1 MCRFTCAQQVP
12 PLFHVK
18 HIRARTYR
26 FRVLLPRDRRRGMIA
41 AQKSFD
47 VIVIGGGHAGCE
59 AASASARMGASTAL
73 VTHRFSTVGAMSCN
87 PAIGGLGKGHL
98 VREVDA
104 MDGLMGL
111 VADASGIQFRMLNRR
126 KGPAVRGPR
135 AQADRKLYAAA
146 MQAAIRETANLSV
159 IEGEADDLVVSDGR
173 VTGARLVGAR
183 ELSAGAVVIT
193 TGTFLRGLI
202 HLGEKNWPA
211 GRAGE
216 APAFGLSASFERAD
230 FRLGRL
236 KTGTPP
242 RLDGTTIDWSA
253 VEMQPGDDPPEPFS
267 VMTDRITTPQIQCG
281 ITRTTPAT
289 HEVIRANVH
298 RSPMYSGQIK
308 SSGPRY
314 CPSIEDK
321 IVRFGDRDGHQIF
334 LEPEGLDDSTVY
346 PNGISTSLPEEVQQ
360 AILASIPGLERVRMV
375 RPVYAIEYD
384 HVDPRELDP
393 TLQTRQP
400 PGLFLAGQIN
410 GTTGYEEAA
419 GQGIVAGLNAALA
432 ASGAALTVFDRADG
446 YLGVMIDD
454 LVTRGITEPY
464 RMFTSR
470 AEYRLTLRADNADQR
485 LTQKGIG
492 LGCVGSARTVHH
504 CAKMDALNA
513 ARTLSKSLTI
523 TPNEAIKHG
532 LSLNRDGQRRSAFEL
547 MAYPDIGW
555 SQVRPIWP
563 ELAAIDPVIAT
574 HLEIDA
580 KYDVY
585 LERQSA
591 DVEAFRRD
599 EGMVLSDVD
608 YQQVPGLSNEVRAK
622 LEKARPFTVGQAG
635 RIDGMTPAALG
646 ILAAY
651 LRREARKTSKAIA

>member
-1 MCRFTCAQQVP
+1 MT
-12 PLFHVK
+12 FHPDS
-18 HIRARTYR
+18 Y
-26 FRVLLPRDRRRGMIA
+26 
-41 AQKSFD
+41 D

-59 AASASARMGASTAL
+59 AASAAARMGARTAL
-73 VTHRFSTVGAMSCN
+73 VTHRFSTIGAMSCN

-104 MDGLMGL
+104 LDGLMGR
-111 VADASGIQFRMLNRR
+111 VADAGGIQFRVLNRR

-135 AQADRKLYAAA
+135 AQADRRLYAAA
-146 MQAAIRETANLSV
+146 MQTAIRETANLAV
-159 IEGEADDLVVSDGR
+159 VEGEADELLVVEGRLRGIRLADGR
-173 VTGARLVGAR
+173 
-183 ELSAGAVVIT
+183 ELTAAAVVVT

-211 GRAGE
+211 GRVGE
-216 APAFGLSASFERAD
+216 APAIGLSSSFERIG
-230 FRLGRL
+230 FTLGRL

-281 ITRTTPAT
+281 ITRTTAAT

-321 IVRFGDRDGHQIF
+321 IVRFGDRDGHQVF
-334 LEPEGLDDSTVY
+334 LEPEGLDDTTVY
-346 PNGISTSLPEEVQQ
+346 PNGISTSLPEEVQLG
-360 AILASIPGLERVRMV
+360 ILASIPGLERVRMV
-375 RPVYAIEYD
+375 RPGYAIEYD
-384 HVDPRELDP
+384 HVDPRELEP
-393 TLQTRQP
+393 TLGAKRL

-419 GQGIVAGLNAALA
+419 AQGLVAGLNAALS
-432 ASGAALTVFDRADG
+432 ASGSQPIVFDRADG

-485 LTQKGIG
+485 LTDKGIA
-492 LGCVGSARTVHH
+492 LGCVGQARSRHH
-504 CAKMDALNA
+504 RAKMAALNA
-513 ARTLSKSLTI
+513 AKARAQSLSL
-523 TPNEAIKHG
+523 TPNEAARYG
-532 LSLNRDGQRRSAFEL
+532 LTLNKDGQRRSAFEL
-547 MAYPDIGW
+547 LAYPEIGW
-555 SQVRPIWP
+555 EQVRSIWP
-563 ELAAIDPVIAT
+563 ELSAVDPGIAV

-585 LERQSA
+585 LKRQMA

-599 EGMVLSDVD
+599 EGLVLTEVD
-608 YQQVPGLSNEVRAK
+608 FGQVPGLSNEARGK
-622 LEKARPFTVGQAG
+622 LEAARPRTVGQAG
-635 RIDGMTPAALG
+635 RLDGVTPAALG

-651 LRREARKTSKAIA
+651 LRREARRKAPTGVSATGA

>member
-1 MCRFTCAQQVP
+1 
-12 PLFHVK
+12 
-18 HIRARTYR
+18 
-26 FRVLLPRDRRRGMIA
+26 MISA
-41 AQKSFD
+41 GTSLD

-59 AASASARMGASTAL
+59 AASAAARMGARTAL
-73 VTHRFSTVGAMSCN
+73 VTHRFATVGAMSCN

-104 MDGLMGL
+104 LDGLMGR
-111 VADASGIQFRMLNRR
+111 VADAGGIQFRMLNRR

-135 AQADRKLYAAA
+135 AQADRKLYAQA
-146 MQAAIRETANLSV
+146 MQAAIEETANLLT
-159 IEGEADDLVVSDGR
+159 IEGEADELLISDGR
-173 VTGARLVGAR
+173 VVGVRLADGR
-183 ELSAGAVVIT
+183 ELPSGAVVIT

-202 HLGEKNWPA
+202 HLGENNWPA
-211 GRAGE
+211 GRVGE
-216 APAFGLSASFERAD
+216 APALGLSASFERAG
-230 FRLGRL
+230 FTLGRL

-242 RLDGTTIDWSA
+242 RLDGRTIDWSA

-267 VMTDRITTPQIQCG
+267 VMTDRITTPQIHCG

-346 PNGISTSLPEEVQQ
+346 PNGISTSLPEEVQL
-360 AILASIPGLERVRMV
+360 AILATIPGLEQVRMV
-375 RPVYAIEYD
+375 RPGYAIEYD
-384 HVDPRELDP
+384 HIDPRELDP
-393 TLQTRQP
+393 TLQTKRL

-419 GQGIVAGLNAALA
+419 AQGIVAGLNAALSA
-432 ASGAALTVFDRADG
+432 GAADPIVFDRADG

-485 LTQKGIG
+485 LTDKGIA
-492 LGCVGSARTVHH
+492 LGCVG
-504 CAKMDALNA
+504 A
-513 ARTLSKSLTI
+513 ARSLRHRGKMAALDAAKSLAKTLAI
-523 TPNEAIKHG
+523 TPNEAARHG
-532 LSLNRDGQRRSAFEL
+532 LALNRDGHRRSAFEL
-547 MAYPDIGW
+547 LAYPEIGW
-555 SQVRPIWP
+555 TQLRGVWP
-563 ELAAIDPVIAT
+563 ELSAIDPSIAV

-585 LERQSA
+585 LKRQTA
-591 DVEAFRRD
+591 DVDAFRRD
-599 EGMVLSDVD
+599 EGLVLTDID
-608 YQQVPGLSNEVRAK
+608 YADVPGLSNEARSK
-622 LEKARPFTVGQAG
+622 LEKARPRTVGQAG
-635 RIDGMTPAALG
+635 RLDGLTPAALG

-651 LRREARKTSKAIA
+651 LRREARRKMSKATG

>member
-1 MCRFTCAQQVP
+1 MIAQQE
-12 PLFHVK
+12 
-18 HIRARTYR
+18 
-26 FRVLLPRDRRRGMIA
+26 
-41 AQKSFD
+41 SFD

-59 AASASARMGASTAL
+59 AATGAARVGARTAL
-73 VTHRFSTVGAMSCN
+73 VTHRFATVGAMSCN

-104 MDGLMGL
+104 LDGLMGR
-111 VADASGIQFRMLNRR
+111 VADAAGIQFRMLNRR

-146 MQAAIRETANLSV
+146 MQAAIDQTANLSV
-159 IEGEADDLVVSDGR
+159 IEGEADELIVSTDG
-173 VTGARLVGAR
+173 VTGIRLADGR
-183 ELSAGAVVIT
+183 ELSARAVVVT

-211 GRAGE
+211 GRVSE
-216 APAFGLSASFERAD
+216 APALGLSKSFEVAG
-230 FRLGRL
+230 FNLGRL

-267 VMTDRITTPQIQCG
+267 VMTDKITTPQIQCG

-346 PNGISTSLPEEVQQ
+346 PNGISTSLPEEVQL

-375 RPVYAIEYD
+375 RPGYAIEYD

-393 TLQTRQP
+393 TLQTKRL

-419 GQGIVAGLNAALA
+419 AQGLVAGLNAALA
-432 ASGAALTVFDRADG
+432 AGGSVPIVFDRADG

-454 LVTRGITEPY
+454 LVTRGISEPY

-485 LTQKGIG
+485 LSDKGIA
-492 LGCVGSARTVHH
+492 LGCVGQARSVRHR
-504 CAKMDALNA
+504 AKMAALNTA
-513 ARTLSKSLTI
+513 KALAKSLAL
-523 TPNEAIKHG
+523 TPNEAARYG
-532 LSLNRDGQRRSAFEL
+532 LALNRDGHRRSAFEL
-547 MAYPDIGW
+547 LAYPEIGW
-555 SQVRPIWP
+555 AEIRGIWP
-563 ELAAIDPVIAT
+563 ELSAVDPAVAM

-585 LERQSA
+585 LKRQLA
-591 DVEAFRRD
+591 DVDAYRRD
-599 EGMVLSDVD
+599 EGLILGDID
-608 YQQVPGLSNEVRAK
+608 YGVVPGLSNEARSK
-622 LEKARPFTVGQAG
+622 LEAARPRTVGQAG
-635 RIDGMTPAALG
+635 RLDGLTPAALG

-651 LRREARKTSKAIA
+651 LRRVARQTTAVKSA

>member
-1 MCRFTCAQQVP
+1 MISQVD
-12 PLFHVK
+12 L
-18 HIRARTYR
+18 
-26 FRVLLPRDRRRGMIA
+26 
-41 AQKSFD
+41 FD

-59 AASASARMGASTAL
+59 AASAAARMGAKTAL
-73 VTHRFSTVGAMSCN
+73 ITHRFATVGAMSCN

-104 MDGLMGL
+104 LDGLMGR
-111 VADASGIQFRMLNRR
+111 VADAGGIQFRMLNRR

-146 MQAAIRETANLSV
+146 MQSAIRETANLSV
-159 IEGEADDLVVSDGR
+159 IEGEADELIVSNGR
-173 VTGARLVGAR
+173 VTGIRMGEGR
-183 ELSAGAVVIT
+183 ELTAGAVVIT

-211 GRAGE
+211 GRVGE
-216 APAFGLSASFERAD
+216 APAMRLSASFERVG
-230 FRLGRL
+230 FTLGRL

-242 RLDGTTIDWSA
+242 RLDGTTIDWST

-346 PNGISTSLPEEVQQ
+346 PNGISTSLPEEVQL
-360 AILASIPGLERVRMV
+360 AILATIPGLERVKMV
-375 RPVYAIEYD
+375 RPGYAIEYD
-384 HVDPRELDP
+384 HVDPRELEP
-393 TLQTRQP
+393 TLQTRRM

-419 GQGIVAGLNAALA
+419 AQGIVAGLNAALA
-432 ASGAALTVFDRADG
+432 ASGADPIVFDRADG

-485 LTQKGIG
+485 LTDKGIA
-492 LGCVGSARTVHH
+492 LGCVGQGRSQRHRDKMAALAA
-504 CAKMDALNA
+504 AKALA
-513 ARTLSKSLTI
+513 KSLTM
-523 TPNEAIKHG
+523 TPNEAARHG
-532 LSLNRDGQRRSAFEL
+532 LALNRDGHRRSAFEL
-547 MAYPDIGW
+547 LAYPEIEWDVLRG
-555 SQVRPIWP
+555 IWP
-563 ELAAIDPVIAT
+563 ELSALDPTIAV

-585 LERQSA
+585 LKRQTA
-591 DVEAFRRD
+591 DVDAFRRD
-599 EGMVLSDVD
+599 EGLVLIDID
-608 YQQVPGLSNEVRAK
+608 YADVPGLSNEARSK
-622 LEKARPFTVGQAG
+622 LEAARPRTVGQAG
-635 RIDGMTPAALG
+635 RLDGLTPAALG

-651 LRREARKTSKAIA
+651 LRREARRKTSKASA

>member
-1 MCRFTCAQQVP
+1 MTLQP
-12 PLFHVK
+12 N
-18 HIRARTYR
+18 
-26 FRVLLPRDRRRGMIA
+26 
-41 AQKSFD
+41 SFD
-47 VIVIGGGHAGCE
+47 VVVIGGGHAGCE
-59 AASASARMGASTAL
+59 AASVAARMGARTAL
-73 VTHRFSTVGAMSCN
+73 VTHRFSTIGAMSCN

-104 MDGLMGL
+104 LDGLMGR
-111 VADASGIQFRMLNRR
+111 VADAGGIQFRVLNRR

-146 MQAAIRETANLSV
+146 MQAAITETQNLSV
-159 IEGEADDLVVSDGR
+159 IEGEADELIVSDGR
-173 VTGARLVGAR
+173 VTGIRLADGR
-183 ELSAGAVVIT
+183 LLSAGAVVIT

-211 GRAGE
+211 GRVDE
-216 APAFGLSASFERAD
+216 APAMGLSASFERAG
-230 FRLGRL
+230 FTLGRL

-281 ITRTTPAT
+281 ITRTTPVT

-334 LEPEGLDDSTVY
+334 LEPQGLDDDTVY
-346 PNGISTSLPEEVQQ
+346 PNGISTSLPEEVQL
-360 AILASIPGLERVRMV
+360 AILATIPGLERVRMV
-375 RPVYAIEYD
+375 RPGYAIEYD

-393 TLQTRQP
+393 TLQTKRL

-419 GQGIVAGLNAALA
+419 AQGLVAGLNAALSA
-432 ASGAALTVFDRADG
+432 GKGDPVVFDRADG

-485 LTQKGIG
+485 LTDKGIA
-492 LGCVGSARTVHH
+492 LGCVGQARSVAHR
-504 CAKMDALNA
+504 AKMAALDAAKSLA
-513 ARTLSKSLTI
+513 KSLTV
-523 TPNEAIKHG
+523 TPNEAARHG
-532 LSLNRDGQRRSAFEL
+532 LALNHDGHRRSAFEL
-547 MAYPDIGW
+547 LAYPEIGW
-555 SQVRPIWP
+555 SELRGIWP
-563 ELAAIDPVIAT
+563 ELSSVDSSIAV

-585 LERQSA
+585 LKRQTA
-591 DVEAFRRD
+591 DVDAFRRD
-599 EGMVLSDVD
+599 EGLLLTDID
-608 YQQVPGLSNEVRAK
+608 YADVPGLSNEARSK
-622 LEKARPFTVGQAG
+622 LEKAQPRTVGQAG
-635 RIDGMTPAALG
+635 RLDGLTPAALG

-651 LRREARKTSKAIA
+651 LRREARRNGSKATA

>member
-1 MCRFTCAQQVP
+1 
-12 PLFHVK
+12 
-18 HIRARTYR
+18 
-26 FRVLLPRDRRRGMIA
+26 MIA
-41 AQKSFD
+41 DPESSQHSFD
-47 VIVIGGGHAGCE
+47 VIVIGGGHAGSE
-59 AASASARMGASTAL
+59 AAAAAARLGANTAL
-73 VTHRFSTVGAMSCN
+73 VTHRLATVGAMSCN

-104 MDGLMGL
+104 LDGLMGR
-111 VADASGIQFRMLNRR
+111 VADAAGIQFRMLNLR

-146 MQAAIRETANLSV
+146 MQAAIRQTANLSV
-159 IEGEADDLVVSDGR
+159 IEGEADDLVVRDGR
-173 VTGARLVGAR
+173 VSGIRLGDGR

-211 GRAGE
+211 GRVDE
-216 APAFGLSASFERAD
+216 APAMGLSKSFERAG
-230 FRLGRL
+230 FTLGRL

-242 RLDGTTIDWSA
+242 RLDGTTINWSA

-346 PNGISTSLPEEVQQ
+346 PNGISTSLPEEVQL
-360 AILASIPGLERVRMV
+360 AILATIPGLERVRMV
-375 RPVYAIEYD
+375 RPGYAIEYD

-393 TLQTRQP
+393 TLQTRRL

-419 GQGIVAGLNAALA
+419 AQGLVAGLNAALA
-432 ASGAALTVFDRADG
+432 ASGGAPVVFDRADG

-485 LTQKGIG
+485 LTDKGIA
-492 LGCVGSARTVHH
+492 LGCVGEARSLRHG
-504 CAKMDALNA
+504 AKMAALTA
-513 ARTLSKSLTI
+513 AKALAKSLAI
-523 TPNEAIKHG
+523 TPNQAAKHG
-532 LSLNRDGQRRSAFEL
+532 LALNKDGQRRSAFEL
-547 MAYPDIGW
+547 LAYPEVGW
-555 SQVRPIWP
+555 TEVREIWP
-563 ELAAIDPVIAT
+563 ELSAIDPAIAV

-585 LERQSA
+585 LKRQTA
-591 DVEAFRRD
+591 DVDAFRRD
-599 EGMVLSDVD
+599 EGLSLSDID
-608 YQQVPGLSNEVRAK
+608 YGLVPGLSNEARSR
-622 LEKARPFTVGQAG
+622 LEAARPWTVGQAG
-635 RIDGMTPAALG
+635 RLDGLTPAALG

-651 LRREARKTSKAIA
+651 LRREARRKPAIASA

>member
-1 MCRFTCAQQVP
+1 MTTAP
-12 PLFHVK
+12 
-18 HIRARTYR
+18 
-26 FRVLLPRDRRRGMIA
+26 D
-41 AQKSFD
+41 SFD

-59 AASASARMGASTAL
+59 AASAAARMGAKTAL
-73 VTHRFSTVGAMSCN
+73 VTHRFSTIGAMSCN

-104 MDGLMGL
+104 LDGLMGR

-146 MQAAIRETANLSV
+146 MQQAIRDTANLRV
-159 IEGEADDLVVSDGR
+159 VEGEADELLVSDGGLTGISLGDGR
-173 VTGARLVGAR
+173 V
-183 ELSAGAVVIT
+183 LSAGAVVIT

-211 GRAGE
+211 GRVGE
-216 APAFGLSASFERAD
+216 APAMGLSGSFERLG
-230 FRLGRL
+230 FTLGRL

-267 VMTDRITTPQIQCG
+267 TMTDRITTPQIQCG
-281 ITRTTPAT
+281 ITRTTPST

-308 SSGPRY
+308 STGPRY

-334 LEPEGLDDSTVY
+334 LEPEGLDDTTVY
-346 PNGISTSLPEEVQQ
+346 PNGISTSLPEAVQL
-360 AILASIPGLERVRMV
+360 AILASIPGLERTKMV
-375 RPVYAIEYD
+375 RPGYAIEYD

-393 TLQTRQP
+393 TLQTKRM

-419 GQGIVAGLNAALA
+419 AQGIVAGLNAALA
-432 ASGAALTVFDRADG
+432 AGSADPIVFDRADG

-485 LTQKGIG
+485 LTDKGIA
-492 LGCVGSARTVHH
+492 LGCVGSARSSRHA
-504 CAKMDALNA
+504 AKMAALEVA
-513 ARTLSKSLTI
+513 KGLAKSLTI
-523 TPNEAIKHG
+523 TPNEAARHG
-532 LSLNRDGQRRSAFEL
+532 LSLNRDGHRRSAFEL
-547 MAYPDIGW
+547 LAYPEIEWGALHA
-555 SQVRPIWP
+555 IWP
-563 ELAAIDPVIAT
+563 ELSAIDPGIAV

-585 LERQSA
+585 LKRQTA
-591 DVEAFRRD
+591 DVDAFRRD
-599 EGMVLSDVD
+599 ESLILAGID
-608 YQQVPGLSNEVRAK
+608 YADVPGLSNEARAK
-622 LEKARPFTVGQAG
+622 LQAAQPRTVGQAG
-635 RIDGMTPAALG
+635 RLDGMTPAALG

-651 LRREARKTSKAIA
+651 LRREARRKTARASA